1 MKAKGIFISA
11 LTAMAALTGCNEDEN
26 IVGRTKGNELC
37 ISTTVPALTRAPIEG
52 TQLPEHSQ
60 IGVSLLN
67 PDGSD
72 YDGKAQYKNVP
83 YKSETLA
90 NGTSWSSTNPIIL
103 SPTTGKAVAYYP
115 YSATISDIAAIPVE
129 TASQTDYLYS
139 DWVNDLSFDNPQA
152 NFAMNHALCAVQI
165 NLVNADYTA
174 GPGEVT
180 QLSVASPALATTAS
194 LNANTGALSAFAGQ
208 GDAITVDKTFTLT
221 GESQGTKIIAIP
233 TGIRDN
239 LTVKVVV
246 DGATSTVPVTVNRSF
261 VQGKAYVVNLKVKDA
276 KTPVELVS
284 VTVKDWVQEVVG
296 DFNASPTYKDSY
308 IIQIKV
314 PSNGAV
320 FKSNVYK
327 FSGTINWGDG
337 TEVTSHSND
346 NNPSHTYASAGTYT
360 ITHKGTCPQLR
371 YTNEYPYESSSI
383 YITDIVS
390 IGSKMGITDMSYA
403 FFGTGLT
410 ELKQNVFQQCSE
422 VTNFT
427 ETFRGCKNL
436 TAIPAGLFDT
446 CTKATN
452 FTGTFNSSGIREI
465 PVGLFDKCTLAND
478 FTETFWSCESLTSI
492 PSGLFDKLIN
502 LTNFNATFMGCKK
515 LAAIPTGLFDKCTE
529 VTSFY
534 FMFTA
539 CESLQSIPDGLFDKC
554 TKVTD
559 FSVTFG
565 GCQSLAQIPTG
576 LFDKCTEVTSFMG
589 TFVECIGLK
598 EIPFRLFDKCP
609 KVTNFA
615 STFAGCASLRST
627 PVRLFCYCP
636 EATNFAGT
644 FKDCISLETIGNG
657 AFDNSKKVTDFTE
670 TFSGCVSLTGESV
683 YNWVG
688 NSANSTKVHLYERK
702 NYPNNFT
709 KPELFKNC
717 FSRCKKLT
725 DYNQIPK
732 EWGGGKQ

>member
-1 MKAKGIFISA
+1 MKAKGIIFSV
-11 LTAMAALTGCNEDEN
+11 LTAMAALSGCTEDETSLGYDGKKLDVSAS
-26 IVGRTKGNELC
+26 I
-37 ISTTVPALTRAPIEG
+37 PALTRAAIEG
-52 TQLPEHSQ
+52 TQLPENAQ
-60 IGVSLLN
+60 LGISLFN

-72 YDGKAQYKNVP
+72 YDGKQQGYKNILYV
-83 YKSETLA
+83 SEALA
-90 NGTSWSSTNPIIL
+90 TGGVKWSSANPIIL
-103 SPTTGKAVAYYP
+103 SPSKGKAVAYYP
-115 YSATISDIAAIPVE
+115 YSAAVSDISAIPVE

-139 DWVNDLSFDNPQA
+139 DWVNDLSFKNPQA

-165 NLVNADYTA
+165 NLTNESYTA
-174 GPGEVT
+174 GPGQVT
-180 QLSVASPALATTAS
+180 QLSVSSPALATTAS
-194 LNANTGALSAFAGQ
+194 LNAQTGALSNFAGQ
-208 GDAITVDKTFTLT
+208 GNVISVDKTFTLT

-233 TGIRDN
+233 TGTQED
-239 LTVKVVV
+239 LTIKVIV
-246 DGATSTVPVTVNRSF
+246 DGATSTVPVSLSKPL
-261 VQGKAYVVNLKVKDA
+261 VQGKGYVVNLKVKDA

-346 NNPSHTYASAGTYT
+346 NNPSHTYANAGTYT

-371 YTNEYPYESSSI
+371 YTNEYPHESSSI

-427 ETFRGCKNL
+427 ETFRECKNL
-436 TAIPAGLFDT
+436 TAIPAGLFDS

-452 FTGTFNSSGIREI
+452 FTGTFKSIGIREI

-478 FTETFWSCESLTSI
+478 FTETFNGCKSLTAI
-492 PSGLFDKLIN
+492 PAGLFDKLIN
-502 LTNFNATFMGCKK
+502 LTNFNATFSECSN
-515 LAAIPTGLFDKCTE
+515 LTTIPTGLFDKCTE

-534 FMFTA
+534 FTFAA
-539 CESLQSIPDGLFDKC
+539 CESLQSIPNGLFDKC

-559 FSVTFG
+559 FSVTFA
-565 GCQSLAQIPTG
+565 GCQAIAQIPTG

-589 TFVECIGLK
+589 TFALCTGLK
-598 EIPFRLFDKCP
+598 EIPFRLFNKCT
-609 KVTNFA
+609 KAENFG

-627 PVRLFCYCP
+627 PAMVFSYCP
-636 EATNFAGT
+636 EATNFNST
-644 FKDCISLETIGNG
+644 FKDCISLETIVNG
-657 AFDNSKKVTDFTE
+657 GFDNSKKVTDFTE

-688 NSANSTKVHLYERK
+688 NTTKVHLYERK

-717 FSRCKKLT
+717 FSGCRKLT